1 MREGKVGKAHSN
13 HINASEQPFGVEE
26 EHYSD
31 AVFFTELST
40 GETPRTGKIAGVK
53 LPKWESIREVG
64 AAPESSGQK
73 RSATPQVLRSR
84 LLRCGKAVRQFTTYD
99 RSWRPGFIPWEDG
112 PETDKCDDD
121 ESQEK
126 LVETPEPAS
135 ECVQDRP
142 ESPVF
147 ISDTMIKMASEDA
160 EKTAFRTPWG
170 NFFDMVMPFGLK
182 NAGATYQRAMTA
194 VFHDMLH
201 HEMEVYVD
209 DLVVKSTKANRHLCD
224 LEKAWLLILYTGL
237 ALRENILRVNGSD
250 ICPCVDKTSLLRY
263 GHGTYQSHLGDPEA
277 GWENGRCL
285 GRNCWSRRSTMV
297 VGTHSIH
304 ITSDLSCTNA
314 CFGDYAR
321 KRSY

>member
-1 MREGKVGKAHSN
+1 MIVGKAHSN

-99 RSWRPGFIPWEDG
+99 RSWR
-112 PETDKCDDD
+112 
-121 ESQEK
+121 
-126 LVETPEPAS
+126 
-135 ECVQDRP
+135 
-142 ESPVF
+142 
-147 ISDTMIKMASEDA
+147 IKMASEDA

-263 GHGTYQSHLGDPEA
+263 GHGTYQSHLGDPEVGA
-277 GWENGRCL
+277 GRMN
-285 GRNCWSRRSTMV
+285 V
-297 VGTHSIH
+297 VWGETAGVDGQLWLLAPILF
-304 ITSDLSCTNA
+304 ILQ
-314 CFGDYAR
+314 
-321 KRSY
+321 

>member
-1 MREGKVGKAHSN
+1 ML
-13 HINASEQPFGVEE
+13 
-26 EHYSD
+26 
-31 AVFFTELST
+31 FFTELST
-40 GETPRTGKIAGVK
+40 GETPRTGKVAGVK

-84 LLRCGKAVRQFTTYD
+84 LLRCGKAVRQFITHD

-121 ESQEK
+121 ESQEE
-126 LVETPEPAS
+126 L
-135 ECVQDRP
+135 
-142 ESPVF
+142 
-147 ISDTMIKMASEDA
+147 IKMASEDA

-263 GHGTYQSHLGDPEA
+263 GHGTYQSHLGDPEVE
-277 GWENGRCL
+277 GL
-285 GRNCWSRRSTMV
+285 GEWTLFEEKLLESTVNYGCW
-297 VGTHSIH
+297 HP
-304 ITSDLSCTNA
+304 
-314 CFGDYAR
+314 FY
-321 KRSY
+321 SYYR